1 MTKNK
6 KNNVDAILLA
16 SGFSKRL
23 GFDKLD
29 VRFGKLTLFE
39 RTLFLLTNFG
49 FNKVIVV
56 TKREDLVNYCKK
68 DGFVHVIKN
77 SNANVGQSESIKLGA
92 NASTAPYMMFFNAD
106 QPFLTDQDITLI
118 VDKAEDERII
128 IPTIDNKRGS
138 PVIFAKKFKQ
148 EIMTLKKEE
157 GGRVLFDKHKD
168 QLKFVELTNKHAF
181 FDIDT
186 IDDLKGLNL
195 QNKYL

>member
-77 SNANVGQSESIKLGA
+77 ANANVGQSESIRLGA